1 MRKTQAGPRRG
12 ARTHRR
18 VNGGRGV
25 FTRRAPRAPAVC
37 QTRGQR
43 SELREQTRWAHLVTQ
58 GAPVSR
64 AGEREQSLREAG
76 RGCREGSPC
85 RLGDRCEA
93 GVWGSSTGNP
103 ETGVPPRGPSDGRRG
118 ARSCPCAGRAAG
130 QREQLGSGR
139 QSGGNWAAQGRR
151 WPPTR
156 RAPVRE
162 RPSAPTEEPRP
173 GCQRGCALPCLRVAV
188 VAGLPEPLD
197 HGLRDAV
204 DGAGQALSAA
214 QRVQRQVRK

>member
-25 FTRRAPRAPAVC
+25 FTRRAPWAPAVC

-64 AGEREQSLREAG
+64 AGEREQSPREAG

-93 GVWGSSTGNP
+93 RVWGSSTGNP

-156 RAPVRE
+156 RAPVRK

-214 QRVQRQVRK
+214 QRVQCQVRK

>member
-1 MRKTQAGPRRG
+1 MRKTQAGPRRRG

-25 FTRRAPRAPAVC
+25 FTRRAPWAPAVC

-64 AGEREQSLREAG
+64 AGEREQSPREAG
-76 RGCREGSPC
+76 RGCREGGPC

-93 GVWGSSTGNP
+93 RVWGSSTGNP

-162 RPSAPTEEPRP
+162 RPSANARPRP
-173 GCQRGCALPCLRVAV
+173 PKNLDPGVSEDAPYLAFGWLWSQGCQNHSITG
-188 VAGLPEPLD
+188 
-197 HGLRDAV
+197 
-204 DGAGQALSAA
+204 
-214 QRVQRQVRK
+214 